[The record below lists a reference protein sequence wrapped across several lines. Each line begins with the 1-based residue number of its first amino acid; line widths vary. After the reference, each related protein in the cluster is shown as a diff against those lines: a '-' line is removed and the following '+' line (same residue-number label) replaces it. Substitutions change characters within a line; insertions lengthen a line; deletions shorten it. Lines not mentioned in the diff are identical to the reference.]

1 MILQLG
7 STKSIAVKKNPF
19 SQSTE
24 NVDVSEVNVTN
35 ISDNCVNT
43 VTAVIIVSVGTM
55 PLKLVLWED
64 ASYDAIGNWTQAQA
78 EARIIELL

>member
-19 SQSTE
+19 SQTTE
-24 NVDVSEVNVTN
+24 NVDVSEVNVAS
-35 ISDNCVNT
+35 ISDNCVDT
-43 VTAVIIVSVGTM
+43 VVATILVIPGTM
-55 PLKLVLWED
+55 PLKLVLWEG
-64 ASYDAIGNWTQAQA
+64 AAYTAIGNWTQAQA